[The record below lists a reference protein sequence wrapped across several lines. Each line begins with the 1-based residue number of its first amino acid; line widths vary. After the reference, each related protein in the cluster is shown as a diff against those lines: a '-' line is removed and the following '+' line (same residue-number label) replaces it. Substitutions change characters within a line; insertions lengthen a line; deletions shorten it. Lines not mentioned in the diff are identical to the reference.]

1 MAQLAAY
8 MRVHRSAPGPR
19 FNMCPPDL
27 TVSPD
32 SLFVGSMPAHPM
44 SLRGPSKAFGSPISP
59 AMTEVREMSMPG
71 MVTSHLPLVRY
82 HRHIER
88 VGLDLAD
95 RPDAAE
101 GVGLDGVDHRGL
113 VAVGGQEVEQ
123 GHPVV
128 ARGLHS
134 DQAVLRGRAGLAE
147 PLQHLREA
155 TRRVV

>member
-1 MAQLAAY
+1 
-8 MRVHRSAPGPR
+8 
-19 FNMCPPDL
+19 
-27 TVSPD
+27 
-32 SLFVGSMPAHPM
+32 
-44 SLRGPSKAFGSPISP
+44 
-59 AMTEVREMSMPG
+59 MSMPG

-82 HRHIER
+82 HRRIER
-88 VGLDLAD
+88 VGLDLA
-95 RPDAAE
+95 E
-101 GVGLDGVDHRGL
+101 GIGLDGVDHRGL